1 MTERELQRKRREIE
15 SGVVGLRVRIR
26 RYTLD
31 PRLREKDREGL
42 RKQADEAWKKW
53 LALWDA
59 FNALPEKPSQND
71 TKQLLG
77 VEKELLQVSREADLI
92 QRELISEESFNAG
105 IRTVTWLSVAL
116 VGLVFLYLATHGVR
130 GLNFAAFEPLPEW
143 GPLKYVEVAFWS
155 TFGVL
160 CWLLF
165 LSTRYLARRDFDRWY
180 QPWYVSTVLRAPFLS
195 MILMMVVLE
204 FVEWYG
210 EGKWIENYLLEEGNK
225 FYFIVFMSFS
235 LGLMSEETSA
245 IMRELAE
252 GVVKFVR
259 NVVGRVS
266 DRLSSAVARADI
278 TRK

>member
-31 PRLREKDREGL
+31 PRLREEDQGAL

-53 LALWDA
+53 LAVRSS
-59 FNALPEKPSQND
+59 FYALPEPAPPEE
-71 TKQLLG
+71 LLG

-195 MILMMVVLE
+195 VILMMVVLE

-266 DRLSSAVARADI
+266 DRLSSAVTRADI

>member
-31 PRLREKDREGL
+31 PRLREEDQGAL
-42 RKQADEAWKKW
+42 RKQADEAWEKW
-53 LALWDA
+53 LAVRSS
-59 FNALPEKPSQND
+59 FYALPEPAPPEE
-71 TKQLLG
+71 LLG

-266 DRLSSAVARADI
+266 DRLSSAVARTDI

>member
-31 PRLREKDREGL
+31 PRLREEDQGAL

-53 LALWDA
+53 LAVRSS
-59 FNALPEKPSQND
+59 FYALPEPAPPEE
-71 TKQLLG
+71 LLG

-266 DRLSSAVARADI
+266 DRLSSAVTRTDI

>member
-180 QPWYVSTVLRAPFLS
+180 QP
-195 MILMMVVLE
+195 
-204 FVEWYG
+204 
-210 EGKWIENYLLEEGNK
+210 
-225 FYFIVFMSFS
+225 
-235 LGLMSEETSA
+235 
-245 IMRELAE
+245 
-252 GVVKFVR
+252 
-259 NVVGRVS
+259 
-266 DRLSSAVARADI
+266 
-278 TRK
+278 

>member
-1 MTERELQRKRREIE
+1 MTEKQLQRKRLEIE
-15 SGVVGLRVRIR
+15 SGLVELRVRIR

-31 PRLREKDREGL
+31 PRLREEDQGAL

-53 LALWDA
+53 LAVRSS
-59 FNALPEKPSQND
+59 FYALPEPAPPEE
-71 TKQLLG
+71 LLE

-266 DRLSSAVARADI
+266 DRLSSAVTRTDI

>member
-1 MTERELQRKRREIE
+1 MTEKQLQRKRLEIE
-15 SGVVGLRVRIR
+15 SGLVELRVRIR

-31 PRLREKDREGL
+31 PRLREEDQGAL

-53 LALWDA
+53 LAVRSS
-59 FNALPEKPSQND
+59 FYALPEPAPPEE
-71 TKQLLG
+71 LLE

-105 IRTVTWLSVAL
+105 IRTVTWLSLAL

-165 LSTRYLARRDFDRWY
+165 LSTRYTWRGATSTAGTSPGMFQPCSGRR
-180 QPWYVSTVLRAPFLS
+180 S
-195 MILMMVVLE
+195 
-204 FVEWYG
+204 
-210 EGKWIENYLLEEGNK
+210 
-225 FYFIVFMSFS
+225 
-235 LGLMSEETSA
+235 
-245 IMRELAE
+245 
-252 GVVKFVR
+252 
-259 NVVGRVS
+259 
-266 DRLSSAVARADI
+266 
-278 TRK
+278 

>member
-1 MTERELQRKRREIE
+1 MTDRELERKRRESE
-15 SGVVGLRVRIR
+15 SGAVRFRARIR

-31 PRLREKDREGL
+31 PRLREEDQGAL
-42 RKQADEAWKKW
+42 RKQADEAWGKW
-53 LALWDA
+53 LAVRSS
-59 FNALPEKPSQND
+59 FYALPEPAPPEE
-71 TKQLLG
+71 LLG

>member
-31 PRLREKDREGL
+31 PRLREEDQGAL

-53 LALWDA
+53 LAVRSS
-59 FNALPEKPSQND
+59 FYALPEPAPPEG
-71 TKQLLG
+71 LLE

-235 LGLMSEETSA
+235 SGLMSEETSA

-266 DRLSSAVARADI
+266 DRLSSAVTRTDI

>member
-1 MTERELQRKRREIE
+1 MTERERQRKRREIE

-31 PRLREKDREGL
+31 PRLREEDQGAL
-42 RKQADEAWKKW
+42 CKQADEAWKKW
-53 LALWDA
+53 LAVRSS
-59 FNALPEKPSQND
+59 FYALPEPAPPEE
-71 TKQLLG
+71 LLG

-210 EGKWIENYLLEEGNK
+210 EGAWIEDYLLEEGNK

-266 DRLSSAVARADI
+266 DRLSSAVTRADI

>member
-1 MTERELQRKRREIE
+1 MTEKQLQRKRLEIE
-15 SGVVGLRVRIR
+15 SGLVELRVRIR

-31 PRLREKDREGL
+31 PRLREEDQGAL

-53 LALWDA
+53 LAVRSS
-59 FNALPEKPSQND
+59 FYALPEPAPPEE
-71 TKQLLG
+71 LLG

-266 DRLSSAVARADI
+266 DRLSSAVTRTDI

>member
-31 PRLREKDREGL
+31 PRLREEDQGAL

-53 LALWDA
+53 LAVRSS
-59 FNALPEKPSQND
+59 FYALPEPAPPEE
-71 TKQLLG
+71 LLG

-266 DRLSSAVARADI
+266 DRLSSAVTRADI

>member
-31 PRLREKDREGL
+31 PRLREEDQGAL

-53 LALWDA
+53 LAVRSS
-59 FNALPEKPSQND
+59 FYALPEPAPPEE
-71 TKQLLG
+71 LLE

-266 DRLSSAVARADI
+266 DRLSSAVTRADI

>member
-31 PRLREKDREGL
+31 PRLREEDQGAL

-53 LALWDA
+53 LAVRSS
-59 FNALPEKPSQND
+59 FYALPEPAPPEE
-71 TKQLLG
+71 LLG

-195 MILMMVVLE
+195 VILMMVVLE

>member
-31 PRLREKDREGL
+31 PRLREEDQGAL

-53 LALWDA
+53 LAVRSS
-59 FNALPEKPSQND
+59 FYALPEPAPPEE
-71 TKQLLG
+71 LLG

>member
-26 RYTLD
+26 SYTLD
-31 PRLREKDREGL
+31 PRLREEDQGAL

-53 LALWDA
+53 LAVRSS
-59 FNALPEKPSQND
+59 FYALPEPAPPEE
-71 TKQLLG
+71 LLG

-266 DRLSSAVARADI
+266 DRLSSAVTRTDI

>member
-1 MTERELQRKRREIE
+1 MTEKQLQRKRLEIE
-15 SGVVGLRVRIR
+15 SGLVELRVRIR

-31 PRLREKDREGL
+31 PRLREEDQGAL

-53 LALWDA
+53 LAVRSS
-59 FNALPEKPSQND
+59 FYALPEPAPPEE
-71 TKQLLG
+71 LLE

-195 MILMMVVLE
+195 VILMMVVLE

-266 DRLSSAVARADI
+266 DRLSSAVTRADI

>member
-31 PRLREKDREGL
+31 PRLREEDQGAL
-42 RKQADEAWKKW
+42 RKQADEAWGKW
-53 LALWDA
+53 LAVRSS
-59 FNALPEKPSQND
+59 FYALPEPAPPEE
-71 TKQLLG
+71 LLG

-266 DRLSSAVARADI
+266 DRLSSAVTRADI

>member
-26 RYTLD
+26 SYTLD
-31 PRLREKDREGL
+31 PRLREEDQGAL

-53 LALWDA
+53 LAVRSS
-59 FNALPEKPSQND
+59 FYALPEPAPPEE
-71 TKQLLG
+71 LLG

-266 DRLSSAVARADI
+266 DRLSSAVTRADI